1 MSDSERAQRGNEMR
15 MKIFGVAPEAS
26 ENFKDIMDVTVEH
39 LFGDI
44 WTRDGLALRD
54 RSLITVATLI
64 ALNRE
69 AQLRVHLRGAL
80 NVGVGREEIKEMIIA
95 QTPLKRLAA
104 PEDIAG
110 PVLFLASDWSR
121 FMTGQTLY
129 VDGGLVMG

>member
-15 MKIFGVAPEAS
+15 MKLFGVAPEPS

-80 NVGVGREEIKEMIIA
+80 NVGVGREEIKEMIIH
-95 QTPLKRLAA
+95 LAHYA
-104 PEDIAG
+104 GWPAAMTAMKIADEI
-110 PVLFLASDWSR
+110 FQER
-121 FMTGQTLY
+121 
-129 VDGGLVMG
+129 DGNEGG

>member
-15 MKIFGVAPEAS
+15 MKLFGVAPEPS

-80 NVGVGREEIKEMIIA
+80 NVGVGREEIKEMIIH
-95 QTPLKRLAA
+95 LAHYA
-104 PEDIAG
+104 GWPAAMTAMKIADEI
-110 PVLFLASDWSR
+110 FKER
-121 FMTGQTLY
+121 
-129 VDGGLVMG
+129 DGDEGG

>member
-15 MKIFGVAPEAS
+15 MKLFGVAPEAS
-26 ENFKDIMDVTVEH
+26 ENFKDIMEVTVEH

-44 WTRDGLALRD
+44 WTRAGLALRD

-80 NVGVGREEIKEMIIA
+80 NVGVGREEIKEMIIH
-95 QTPLKRLAA
+95 LAHY
-104 PEDIAG
+104 AG
-110 PVLFLASDWSR
+110 WPAA
-121 FMTGQTLY
+121 MTGMRIADEIFKEQ
-129 VDGGLVMG
+129 DAKAGS

>member
-15 MKIFGVAPEAS
+15 MKLFGVAPEAS
-26 ENFKDIMDVTVEH
+26 ENFKDIMEVTVEH

-44 WTRDGLALRD
+44 WTRAGLALRD

-80 NVGVGREEIKEMIIA
+80 NVGVGREEIKEMLIH
-95 QTPLKRLAA
+95 LAHY
-104 PEDIAG
+104 AG
-110 PVLFLASDWSR
+110 WPAA
-121 FMTGQTLY
+121 MTGMRIADEIFKEQ
-129 VDGGLVMG
+129 DAKAGS